1 MLLDFFRRT
10 ESAQVPEQK
19 ASATGPVV
27 AWQTS
32 GRVAWSPR
40 DTVSLT
46 RTGFAGNPV
55 GYRSV
60 KLIAE
65 SAAAL
70 PLVLQ
75 DGAQR
80 YESHPVLSLLAA
92 PNPAQGRAEL
102 FEALYGQMLLSG
114 MAMSRPWAAQARP
127 RWSCMC
133 CARTG

>member
-75 DGAQR
+75 DGRNAMKASGSVASGGA
-80 YESHPVLSLLAA
+80 EPGTGA
-92 PNPAQGRAEL
+92 GRA
-102 FEALYGQMLLSG
+102 F
-114 MAMSRPWAAQARP
+114 
-127 RWSCMC
+127 
-133 CARTG
+133 